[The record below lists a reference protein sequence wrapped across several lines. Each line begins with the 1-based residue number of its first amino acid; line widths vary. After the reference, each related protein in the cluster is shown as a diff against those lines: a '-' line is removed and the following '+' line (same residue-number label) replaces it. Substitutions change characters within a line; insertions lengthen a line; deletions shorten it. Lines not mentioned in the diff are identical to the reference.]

1 MKQYAICSDD
11 LNEIQQQINNDE
23 DNDNYD
29 LIEIMRQR
37 ESKQFAEILDR
48 LREGKHTKEDISKL
62 KERLI
67 KENSDEDPMDVPPF
81 LIQNKK
87 VNKFNE
93 RVHNAATEE
102 KF

>member
-37 ESKQFAEILDR
+37 ERANSL
-48 LREGKHTKEDISKL
+48 L
-62 KERLI
+62 KY
-67 KENSDEDPMDVPPF
+67 
-81 LIQNKK
+81 
-87 VNKFNE
+87 
-93 RVHNAATEE
+93 
-102 KF
+102 